1 LLTILNN
8 EIVLV
13 VVLLNRSTIY
23 SLYVE
28 ADVDTRIGLTA
39 DVIEQS
45 EVHHPL
51 DGAESCGV
59 EQVL

>member
-1 LLTILNN
+1 LTILNN

-13 VVLLNRSTIY
+13 VNLLNRSTIY

-45 EVHHPL
+45 EVDHSL

-59 EQVL
+59 EQLL

>member
-1 LLTILNN
+1 LTILNN

-13 VVLLNRSTIY
+13 IVLLNKSTIY

-45 EVHHPL
+45 EVDHPL

-59 EQVL
+59 EQLL

>member
-1 LLTILNN
+1 MLNNN

-13 VVLLNRSTIY
+13 VVLLSRSTIY

-45 EVHHPL
+45 EVPHPL

-59 EQVL
+59 E